1 MVQLG
6 KQPRFLVYW
15 FLIFIQLRRFKM
27 EVLDW
32 SLAVVAIVGGSVLGA
47 VVLWDIICEVLG

>member
-1 MVQLG
+1 MV
-6 KQPRFLVYW
+6 PFLLKNLEV
-15 FLIFIQLRRFKM
+15 KM

-32 SLAVVAIVGGSVLGA
+32 SLAVIAIVGGCVLGA

>member
-1 MVQLG
+1 
-6 KQPRFLVYW
+6 
-15 FLIFIQLRRFKM
+15 M

-47 VVLWDIICEVLG
+47 VVLWDIICEVLE